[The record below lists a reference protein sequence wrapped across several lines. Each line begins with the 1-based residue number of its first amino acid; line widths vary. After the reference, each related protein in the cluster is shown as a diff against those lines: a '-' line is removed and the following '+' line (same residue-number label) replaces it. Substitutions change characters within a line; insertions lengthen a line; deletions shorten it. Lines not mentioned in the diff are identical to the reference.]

1 MAIVIAGI
9 GITRFPESKNPNV
22 ENAKLEVLYPYEAVD
37 SPKFQRKAS
46 GRTTSTPFGKEAIS
60 INAKYAHLL
69 IDSQA
74 FVGDKQYDLKF
85 SFNDD
90 TFENEVIEII
100 PVDTKLK
107 EHFNSSLK
115 QFVGA

>member
-9 GITRFPESKNPNV
+9 GITRFPESKNPLA
-22 ENAKLEVLYPYEAVD
+22 ENATLEVLYPYEQVD
-37 SPKFQRKAS
+37 SPKFKRKAS
-46 GRTTSTPFGKEAIS
+46 GRTTSTPFGKEAIC

-90 TFENEVIEII
+90 TFANEVTEII
-100 PVDTKLK
+100 PVDTQLK
-107 EHFNSSLK
+107 EHFNTCLK
-115 QFVGA
+115 QHK

>member
-9 GITRFPESKNPNV
+9 GITRFPESKNPTV
-22 ENAKLEVLYPYEAVD
+22 ENARLEVLYPFEAVD
-37 SPKFQRKAS
+37 SPKFHRKSS

-85 SFNDD
+85 SFNDE

-100 PVDTKLK
+100 PVDAQLK
-107 EHFNSSLK
+107 EHFSNSLK
-115 QFVGA
+115 NHK